1 VTQTVNS
8 HGRVDE
14 DNNVYVFDNGS
25 ERKVGQ
31 YPGVSMEEALA
42 YFERKF
48 AELEANVRILEQRV
62 KSKADAASISKAAQ
76 KLSADLV
83 EPGAVGNIQELR
95 DRVANISPSIEQ
107 MKRDKSEVSEKAAV
121 QALATRRD
129 IAAKAQEL
137 ADKDPKKTQWKAA
150 SAQMNELFEK
160 WQQSQ
165 KDAPRISRKDSEPI
179 WKLFSQARTKFEA
192 NKRAFFSA
200 LSAESKNVRAK
211 KTALVT
217 QAEALVAKG
226 SDSASEYRKLL
237 DQWKLSGR
245 SQGAQ
250 DDQLWEKFKAA
261 GDSIYAARK
270 EVIAKESVEFKANY
284 EAKLLIIA
292 EAEKLDPLAN
302 LAEAKKQLL
311 LIQNR
316 YEKAGKVPK
325 DKIRETDD
333 RMRAV
338 EKKIKDAEQE
348 NWRKSDPAAI
358 ERTNGVLS
366 QLEQS
371 ITKLEL
377 ELKTAEAANDSSKIQ
392 IAKEALE
399 ARRSWLTVVKQNTN

>member
-1 VTQTVNS
+1 MTQPVNG

-14 DNNVYVFDNGS
+14 GNNVYVFDNGA

-31 YPGVSMEEALA
+31 YPGVTMAEALA

-48 AELEANVRILEQRV
+48 SELEANVRILEQRV
-62 KSKADAASISKAAQ
+62 KGKADAASISKAAQ
-76 KLSADLV
+76 KLSLDLT
-83 EPGAVGNIQELR
+83 EPAAVGNIQELR
-95 DRVANISPSIEQ
+95 DRVSKVTPSIEQ
-107 MKRDKSEVSEKAAV
+107 MKKDKIAESDKAV
-121 QALATRRD
+121 TDTLALRRD
-129 IAAKAQEL
+129 IAAKAQAL
-137 ADKDPKKTQWKAA
+137 ADKDPQKTQWKAS
-150 SAQMNELFEK
+150 SAQMAELFEK

-165 KDAPRISRKDSEPI
+165 KSAPKIPRRDSEPI
-179 WKLFSQARTKFEA
+179 WKSFSQARTKFES

-211 KTALVT
+211 KTALVS

-226 SDSASEYRKLL
+226 ADSASEYRKLL
-237 DQWKLSGR
+237 DQWKLAGR
-245 SQGAQ
+245 SQGTQ
-250 DDQLWEKFKAA
+250 DDQLWDRFKAA
-261 GDSIYAARK
+261 GDSIYTVRK
-270 EVIAKESVEFKANY
+270 EVLAKESVEFKANY
-284 EAKLLIIA
+284 EAKLLIIS
-292 EAEKLDPLAN
+292 EAERLDPVAN

-358 ERTNGVLS
+358 ERTSGVLA
-366 QLEQS
+366 QLEHS
-371 ITKLEL
+371 ITKLEQ
-377 ELKTAEAANDSSKIQ
+377 ELRAAEAANDSAKIQ
-392 IAKEALE
+392 KAKEALE
-399 ARRSWLTVVKQNTN
+399 ARKSWLTVVKQNQN

>member
-1 VTQTVNS
+1 LTQTVNS

-14 DNNVYVFDNGS
+14 DNNVFVFDNGS

-48 AELEANVRILEQRV
+48 VELEANVRILEQRV
-62 KSKADAASISKAAQ
+62 KGKADAASIAKAAQ

-83 EPGAVGNIQELR
+83 EPAAVGNIQELR
-95 DRVANISPSIEQ
+95 DRVTSITPSIEQ
-107 MKRDKSEVSEKAAV
+107 MKKDKSEASDKAVA
-121 QALATRRD
+121 QTLITRRE
-129 IAAKAQEL
+129 IAAKAQAL

-165 KDAPRISRKDSEPI
+165 KAAPKISRKESEPI
-179 WKLFSQARTKFEA
+179 WKSFSQARTKFET

-211 KTALVT
+211 KTALVA

-226 SDSASEYRKLL
+226 ADSAAEYRKLL
-237 DQWKLSGR
+237 DQWKLAGR
-245 SQGAQ
+245 SQGTQ
-250 DDQLWEKFKAA
+250 DDQLWDRFKAA
-261 GDSIYAARK
+261 GDSIYSVRK

-284 EAKLLIIA
+284 EAKLEIIA
-292 EAEKLDPLAN
+292 EAEKLDPVAN

-311 LIQNR
+311 IIQTR

-338 EKKIKDAEQE
+338 ERKIKDAEQE

-358 ERTNGVLS
+358 ERTSGVLS
-366 QLEQS
+366 QLEHS
-371 ITKLEL
+371 IAKLEQEL
-377 ELKTAEAANDSSKIQ
+377 ERAEAEGDSAKIQ
-392 IAKEALE
+392 QAKEALE
-399 ARRSWLTVVKQNTN
+399 ARRSWLTVVKQNQI

>member
-1 VTQTVNS
+1 MTQTVSAN
-8 HGRVDE
+8 GRVDD
-14 DNNVYVFDNGS
+14 DNNVYVLDNGS

-31 YPGVSMEEALA
+31 YPGVSMAEALA

-48 AELEANVRILEQRV
+48 SELEANVRILEQRV

-76 KLSADLV
+76 KLTQDLT
-83 EPGAVGNIQELR
+83 EPAAVGNIQELR
-95 DRVANISPSIEQ
+95 DRVAKVTPSIE
-107 MKRDKSEVSEKAAV
+107 KLKLEKSEASEKAVADT
-121 QALATRRD
+121 LNLRRE
-129 IAAKAQEL
+129 IAAKAQAL
-137 ADKDPKKTQWKAA
+137 ADKDPQKTQWKAA
-150 SAQMNELFEK
+150 SAQMAELFDK

-179 WKLFSQARTKFEA
+179 WKTFSQARTKFES

-226 SDSASEYRKLL
+226 ADSATEYRKLL
-237 DQWKLSGR
+237 DQWKLAGR
-245 SQGAQ
+245 SQGSQ
-250 DDQLWEKFKAA
+250 DDQLWDRFKAA
-261 GDSIYAARK
+261 GDSIYAVRK
-270 EVIAKESVEFKANY
+270 EVLAKESVEFKANY

-292 EAEKLDPLAN
+292 EAEKINPVAN
-302 LAEAKKQLL
+302 LTEAKKQLL
-311 LIQNR
+311 LIQSR

-338 EKKIKDAEQE
+338 EKKVKDAEAE

-371 ITKLEL
+371 IVKLEQ
-377 ELKTAEAANDSSKIQ
+377 ELKVAEAANDSSKINA
-392 IAKEALE
+392 AKEALE
-399 ARRSWLTVVKQNTN
+399 ARKSWLTVVKQNQD

>member
-1 VTQTVNS
+1 MTQTVSS

-14 DNNVYVFDNGS
+14 ENNVYVFDNGS

-48 AELEANVRILEQRV
+48 SELEANVRILEQRV

-76 KLSADLV
+76 KLSADLA

-107 MKRDKSEVSEKAAV
+107 MKKEKSEASEKAAT

-211 KTALVT
+211 KTVLVA

-226 SDSASEYRKLL
+226 ADSASEYRKLL

-250 DDQLWEKFKAA
+250 DDQLWDRFKTA
-261 GDSIYAARK
+261 GDSIYAVRK

-292 EAEKLDPLAN
+292 EAEKLDPLTN
-302 LAEAKKQLL
+302 LAEAKKQLM

-371 ITKLEL
+371 IAKLEL
-377 ELKTAEAANDSSKIQ
+377 DLKAAEAANDSSKIQ
-392 IAKEALE
+392 IAKEALD

>member
-31 YPGVSMEEALA
+31 YPGVTMAEALS

-48 AELEANVRILEQRV
+48 SDLEANVRILEQRV
-62 KSKADAASISKAAQ
+62 KGKADAASIAKAAQ
-76 KLSADLV
+76 KLSADLT
-83 EPGAVGNIQELR
+83 EPAAVGNIQELR
-95 DRVANISPSIEQ
+95 DRVASVTPSIEQ
-107 MKRDKSEVSEKAAV
+107 MKKDKNEATEKAVADTL
-121 QALATRRD
+121 ALRQEIATR
-129 IAAKAQEL
+129 AQAL

-150 SAQMNELFEK
+150 SAEMNELFEK
-160 WQQSQ
+160 WQLSQ
-165 KDAPRISRKDSEPI
+165 KASPRIPRKDSEPI
-179 WKLFSQARTKFEA
+179 WKSFSQARTKFES

-211 KTALVT
+211 KTALVA

-226 SDSASEYRKLL
+226 ADSASAYRKLL

-245 SQGAQ
+245 SQGTQ
-250 DDQLWEKFKAA
+250 DDQLWDRFKAA
-261 GDSIYAARK
+261 GDSIYAVRK
-270 EVIAKESVEFKANY
+270 EVIAKESVEFQANY
-284 EAKLLIIA
+284 EAKLAIIA
-292 EAEKLDPLAN
+292 EAEKLDPQKN

-311 LIQNR
+311 LLQAR

-333 RMRAV
+333 RIRSV
-338 EKKIKDAEQE
+338 EKRVKDAEQE
-348 NWRKSDPAAI
+348 HWRKSDPAAI

-371 ITKLEL
+371 ISKLEQEL
-377 ELKTAEAANDSSKIQ
+377 EVAKAANDGVKIQ
-392 IAKEALE
+392 KAQDALN
-399 ARRSWLTVVKQNTN
+399 ARRSWLEVVKQNQN

>member
-1 VTQTVNS
+1 MTQTVSS

-14 DNNVYVFDNGS
+14 ENNVYVFDNGS

-48 AELEANVRILEQRV
+48 SELEANVRILEQRV

-76 KLSADLV
+76 KLSADLA

-107 MKRDKSEVSEKAAV
+107 MKKEKSEASQKAAT

-211 KTALVT
+211 KTVLVA

-226 SDSASEYRKLL
+226 ADSASEYRKLL

-250 DDQLWEKFKAA
+250 DDQLWDRFKTA
-261 GDSIYAARK
+261 GDSIYAVRK

-284 EAKLLIIA
+284 EAKMLIIA
-292 EAEKLDPLAN
+292 EAEKLDPLTN

-371 ITKLEL
+371 IAKLEL
-377 ELKTAEAANDSSKIQ
+377 DLKAAEAANDSSKIQ

>member
-1 VTQTVNS
+1 MTQTVSGN
-8 HGRVDE
+8 GRVDE

-31 YPGVSMEEALA
+31 YPGVSMAEALA

-48 AELEANVRILEQRV
+48 SELEANVRILEQRV
-62 KSKADAASISKAAQ
+62 KSKADAASISKAAKKIAQ
-76 KLSADLV
+76 DLT
-83 EPGAVGNIQELR
+83 EPAAVGNIQELR
-95 DRVANISPSIEQ
+95 DRVAKVSPSIE
-107 MKRDKSEVSEKAAV
+107 KLKLEKIEASEKAVADTL
-121 QALATRRD
+121 ALRRD
-129 IAAKAQEL
+129 IAAKAQAL
-137 ADKDPKKTQWKAA
+137 AEKDPQKTQWKAA
-150 SAQMNELFEK
+150 SAQMAELFEK

-165 KDAPRISRKDSEPI
+165 KAAPKISRKDSEPI
-179 WKLFSQARTKFEA
+179 WKTFSQARTKFES

-211 KTALVT
+211 KTALVA

-226 SDSASEYRKLL
+226 ADSATEYRKLL
-237 DQWKLSGR
+237 DQWKLAGR
-245 SQGAQ
+245 SQGSQ
-250 DDQLWEKFKAA
+250 DDQLWDRFKAA
-261 GDSIYAARK
+261 GDSIYAVRK
-270 EVIAKESVEFKANY
+270 EVVAKESIEFKANY

-292 EAEKLDPLAN
+292 EAEKLDPVTHLT
-302 LAEAKKQLL
+302 EAKKQLL
-311 LIQNR
+311 LIQSR

-338 EKKIKDAEQE
+338 EKRVKDAEAE

-371 ITKLEL
+371 ITKLEQ
-377 ELKTAEAANDSSKIQ
+377 ELRAAEAASDSSKIQ
-392 IAKEALE
+392 KAREALE
-399 ARRSWLTVVKQNTN
+399 ARKSWLEVVRQNHS

>member
-1 VTQTVNS
+1 MTQTVNS

-31 YPGVSMEEALA
+31 YPGVTMAEALS

-48 AELEANVRILEQRV
+48 SDLEANVRILEQRV
-62 KSKADAASISKAAQ
+62 KGKADAASIAKAAQ
-76 KLSADLV
+76 KLSADLT
-83 EPGAVGNIQELR
+83 EPAAVGNIQELR
-95 DRVANISPSIEQ
+95 DRVASVTPSIEQ
-107 MKRDKSEVSEKAAV
+107 MKKDKNEATEKAVADTL
-121 QALATRRD
+121 ALRQEIAT
-129 IAAKAQEL
+129 KAQAL

-150 SAQMNELFEK
+150 SAEMNELFEK
-160 WQQSQ
+160 WQLSQ
-165 KDAPRISRKDSEPI
+165 KASPRIPRKDSEPI
-179 WKLFSQARTKFEA
+179 WKSFSQARTKFES

-211 KTALVT
+211 KTALVA

-226 SDSASEYRKLL
+226 ADSASEYRKLL

-245 SQGAQ
+245 SQGSQ
-250 DDQLWEKFKAA
+250 DDQLWDRFKAA
-261 GDSIYAARK
+261 GDSIYAVRK
-270 EVIAKESVEFKANY
+270 EVIAKESVEFQANY
-284 EAKLLIIA
+284 EAKLAIIA
-292 EAEKLDPLAN
+292 EAEKLDPQKN

-311 LIQNR
+311 LLQAR

-333 RMRAV
+333 RIRSV
-338 EKKIKDAEQE
+338 EKRVKDAEQE
-348 NWRKSDPAAI
+348 HWRKSDPAAI

-371 ITKLEL
+371 ITKLEQEL
-377 ELKTAEAANDSSKIQ
+377 EAAKAANDSVKIQ
-392 IAKEALE
+392 KAQDALE
-399 ARRSWLTVVKQNTN
+399 ARRSWLEVVRQNQN

>member
-1 VTQTVNS
+1 MTQTVSS

-14 DNNVYVFDNGS
+14 ENNVYVFDNGS

-48 AELEANVRILEQRV
+48 SELEANVRILEQRV

-76 KLSADLV
+76 KLSADLA

-107 MKRDKSEVSEKAAV
+107 MKKEKSEASEKAAT

-211 KTALVT
+211 KTALVA

-226 SDSASEYRKLL
+226 ADSASEYRKLL

-250 DDQLWEKFKAA
+250 DDQLWDRFKTA
-261 GDSIYAARK
+261 GDSIYAVRK

-292 EAEKLDPLAN
+292 EAEKLDPLTN

-333 RMRAV
+333 RMRAA
-338 EKKIKDAEQE
+338 EKRIRDAEQE

-371 ITKLEL
+371 IAKLEL
-377 ELKTAEAANDSSKIQ
+377 DLKAAEAANDSSKIQ